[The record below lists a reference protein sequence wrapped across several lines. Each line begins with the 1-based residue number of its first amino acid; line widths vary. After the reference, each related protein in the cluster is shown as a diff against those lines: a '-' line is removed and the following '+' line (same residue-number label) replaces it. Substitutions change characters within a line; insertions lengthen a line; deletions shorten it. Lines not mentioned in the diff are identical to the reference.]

1 MDMRILLTAFA
12 VCAASL
18 MSFSSSGYEAGGT
31 DVIAKYTSAPVI
43 LDGRLDEGAWAK
55 AAAYSPRLPVKS
67 YFSSPESMQ
76 KNIGRQLQEKGKV
89 KLLWDDNYLYVG
101 AEFED
106 SDVVQEGKEDQSH
119 FYSTGDLIEVFI
131 KPAKENYYWEIYG
144 TPDNKKTWF
153 AFASRG
159 RIFFP
164 ACASY
169 IPENLKVAAAV
180 DGTLN
185 NWKDKDK
192 GWSIEMAIPI
202 KELTV
207 YGAKF
212 DNSAGWTILLAR
224 YNYSAYF
231 QAPELTAYP
240 ELSNVNWHLYEEY
253 AKLRLEK

>member
-1 MDMRILLTAFA
+1 MNKKFLLTAFA
-12 VCAASL
+12 ASAASL
-18 MSFSSSGYEAGGT
+18 MSFFASGYETGSSEA
-31 DVIAKYTSAPVI
+31 IAKYTSEPI
-43 LDGRLDEGAWAK
+43 TIDGKLDEGAWAK
-55 AAAYSPRLPVKS
+55 APSYSLCLPLKAYSN
-67 YFSSPESMQ
+67 SPESMQ
-76 KNIGRQLQEKGKV
+76 KNLGKNLREKGAV

-106 SDVVQEGKEDQSH
+106 SDVVNEGKEDQSH
-119 FYSTGDLIEVFI
+119 FYLTGDLLEVFL

-144 TPDNKKTWF
+144 TPNNKRTWF
-153 AFASRG
+153 AIPSRG
-159 RIFFP
+159 RLIFP

-169 IPENLKVAAAV
+169 LPENLKVAATV

-192 GWSIEMAIPI
+192 GWTVEMAIPI

-212 DNSAGWTILLAR
+212 DNSANWTILLAR
-224 YNYSAYF
+224 YNYSAYLETS
-231 QAPELTAYP
+231 ELSAYP
-240 ELSNVNWHLYEEY
+240 QLSNVNWHLYEEY